1 MLPSFLQRHVGIDAQ
16 GDPFLLVHKAV
27 FQPPPLAA
35 SGGDFQIQATSV
47 KHFSGFIAGFS
58 MTDSGVGEGHWGH
71 PLVLTADL
79 SPILPLVVKGYYWA
93 SLDKKRSYLDDNK
106 VLNGMPWVVLDKHL
120 VALPP
125 LYRGLTQYSVSRMP
139 VYRTATPSPPTGV
152 RITSSPASIG
162 VPAGTADMAPPSST

>member
-1 MLPSFLQRHVGIDAQ
+1 MLPSFLQRHVGIGAQ

-27 FQPPPLAA
+27 FQPPPLAVA
-35 SGGDFQIQATSV
+35 GGDFQIQATSV

-71 PLVLTADL
+71 LLVLTADL

-93 SLDKKRSYLDDNK
+93 SLDDNK
-106 VLNGMPWVVLDKHL
+106 VLNGIPWMGLDKHL

-125 LYRGLTQYSVSRMP
+125 LYREPTQYSVSRMP
-139 VYRTATPSPPTGV
+139 VYRTATPRPPTGV

-162 VPAGTADMAPPSST
+162 VPAGTADMAPPQAPEESRE